1 MDSELLDVV
10 QEHIDAAYTC
20 NGDINSDGIDWALA
34 EKTAHEHLD
43 KFVGFEAVQNAIN
56 WFKH

>member
-1 MDSELLDVV
+1 MMDSELLDTV
-10 QEHIDAAYTC
+10 QEHVDAAYTS
-20 NGDINSDGIDWALA
+20 DINSDGIDWALA